1 MSVIST
7 LNLIQQYLT
16 IVLGILLVVGV
27 IGNTFNCL
35 VFLRKR
41 LRSNACSVFFA
52 AASIA
57 NMTVMIYYIIPTIHS
72 VYNSPPENEN
82 LVYCKLRLYIRNALL
97 VISRSYLTLACV
109 ACYAQTSRNVR
120 IRAIF
125 RPKVLL
131 RIVIIIPI
139 IWFIIPLHIPLTT
152 TIQNGKCNMW
162 AGAAAL
168 YHSIYICFVAAIL
181 PTSLMA
187 IFSFMVYKN
196 LRRITRNVHPQHGTG
211 YNAEEPYNQHSEKM
225 RFRQRDRQ
233 LSMMLFVQIIAYM
246 SFTIC
251 YPFYTIYNAITLII
265 GGTKSSEKTAIDN
278 FLLFITSAFLLN
290 FYSAASFFVFL
301 TSSAFRK
308 ELRQIFAF
316 IIPQC
321 GVNGN

>member
-1 MSVIST
+1 MIST

-16 IVLGILLVVGV
+16 IVLGVLLVVGI
-27 IGNTFNCL
+27 IGNTLNCL
-35 VFLRKR
+35 VFFRKR
-41 LRSNACSVFFA
+41 LRSSPCSIFFA

-181 PTSLMA
+181 PTSLRA
-187 IFSFMVYKN
+187 IFSFMSYKN
-196 LRRITRNVHPQHGTG
+196 LQRMTRNVHPHNGTEH
-211 YNAEEPYNQHSEKM
+211 NAEEPYNQHSEKM
-225 RFRQRDRQ
+225 RLQQRDRQ

-265 GGTKSSEKTAIDN
+265 GGTKSPEKAAIDN

>member
-27 IGNTFNCL
+27 IGNIFNCL
-35 VFLRKR
+35 VFLQKR
-41 LRSNACSVFFA
+41 LRYNACSIFFA

-72 VYNSPPENEN
+72 VYNKPPENGN

-265 GGTKSSEKTAIDN
+265 GGTKSPEKAAIDN